1 MTLEPGWHFKVV
13 RAIADGWT
21 SGRDALHYMRSL
33 GLEPITASEA
43 VIAVRLLLQCGS
55 WEEAFDAQRKIC
67 DNFLRLGELRLDR
80 LAAAQN

>member
-1 MTLEPGWHFKVV
+1 M
-13 RAIADGWT
+13 DGHQA
-21 SGRDALHYMRSL
+21 DALHYMRSL

-67 DNFLRLGELRLDR
+67 DNFLRLGGGWIS
-80 LAAAQN
+80 LAAAAESDLHVFSVANDNA